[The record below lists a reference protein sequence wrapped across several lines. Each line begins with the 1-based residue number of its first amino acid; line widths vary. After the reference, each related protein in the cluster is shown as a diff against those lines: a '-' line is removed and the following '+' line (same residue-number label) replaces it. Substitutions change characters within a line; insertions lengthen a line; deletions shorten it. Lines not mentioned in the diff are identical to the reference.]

1 MSYEEK
7 HKYDDIINLPHHVSK
22 VHPRM
27 SIQNRAAQFAPFA
40 ALTGYESELRE
51 TVRLTDKKIELEE
64 EVKEE
69 LNRKLQKIKTNI
81 KDKINV
87 NFTYFI
93 KDKTKDGGAYI
104 KTYGVVNK
112 IDEDNRIIIL
122 DTKEEIPI
130 DDILEINYN

>member
-1 MSYEEK
+1 MHIAFAGSRR
-7 HKYDDIINLPHHVSK
+7 DDK
-22 VHPRM
+22 
-27 SIQNRAAQFAPFA
+27 Q
-40 ALTGYESELRE
+40 
-51 TVRLTDKKIELEE
+51 
-64 EVKEE
+64 
-69 LNRKLQKIKTNI
+69 
-81 KDKINV
+81 NV

-130 DDILEINYN
+130 EDILEINYS

>member
-1 MSYEEK
+1 MSYEKE

-27 SIQNRAAQFAPFA
+27 AIQNRAAQFASFS
-40 ALTGYESELRE
+40 ALTGYDSELRE
-51 TVRLTDKKIELEE
+51 SVRITDKKIELEE
-64 EVKEE
+64 EVKEG
-69 LNRKLQKIKTNI
+69 LNRKLQKIKANI
-81 KDKINV
+81 QDRLNV

-112 IDEDNRIIIL
+112 IDEDNKIIIL

-130 DDILEINYN
+130 DDILEVKFI

>member
-1 MSYEEK
+1 MNKDNEN
-7 HKYDDIINLPHHVSK
+7 KYYDIINLPHHVSK

-81 KDKINV
+81 KDKIN
-87 NFTYFI
+87 NNNT
-93 KDKTKDGGAYI
+93 
-104 KTYGVVNK
+104 N
-112 IDEDNRIIIL
+112 
-122 DTKEEIPI
+122 
-130 DDILEINYN
+130 

>member
-1 MSYEEK
+1 MIEDNYK
-7 HKYDDIINLPHHVSK
+7 DIINLPHYEPK
-22 VHPRM
+22 YHPRM
-27 SIQNRAAQFAPFA
+27 SKHNRAAQFAPFA
-40 ALTGYESELRE
+40 ALTGYENELRE
-51 TVRLTDKKIELEE
+51 TVRLTDNKIELEE

-104 KTYGVVNK
+104 KTYGVVSK
-112 IDEDNRIIIL
+112 IDEDNKIIIL

-130 DDILEINYN
+130 YDILEINFN